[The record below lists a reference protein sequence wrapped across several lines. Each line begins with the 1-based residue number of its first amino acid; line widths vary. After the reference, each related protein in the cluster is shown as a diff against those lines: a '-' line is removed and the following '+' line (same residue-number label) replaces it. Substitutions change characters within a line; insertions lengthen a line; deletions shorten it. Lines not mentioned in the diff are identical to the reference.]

1 MAAGKTVMIYTLK
14 GCCDGL
20 TKENCLKTSLKIAKH
35 CVNGTLVGT
44 EKMRLRRRNVA
55 W

>member
-1 MAAGKTVMIYTLK
+1 MFFKYQFGKQYVYAMDASAPDNLK
-14 GCCDGL
+14 I
-20 TKENCLKTSLKIAKH
+20 SLKIAKH